1 MKLTTKSR
9 YGARLMVDLANNYDK
24 GPIHLE
30 AIARRQNI
38 SLKYLEQIII
48 PLKKGHYIKS
58 VRGPNGGYILAKP
71 PEEITVGEIVVLLEE
86 DTYLV
91 YCSDNPD
98 ICERSY
104 LCPIRHVW
112 KQAAEAMFEKLH
124 SFTLADLV
132 ALEND
137 HSKAGNRSL

>member
-9 YGARLMVDLANNYDK
+9 YGTRLMVDLAKNYEK

-48 PLKKGHYIKS
+48 PLKKAEYINS
-58 VRGPNGGYILAKP
+58 VRGPSGGYVLAKA
-71 PEEITVGEIVVLLEE
+71 PEEITVGEIVVLLED

-91 YCSDNPD
+91 YCSDRPD
-98 ICERSY
+98 ACERSDI
-104 LCPIRHVW
+104 CPIRHVW
-112 KQAAEAMFEKLH
+112 KAAAEAMFEKLNA
-124 SFTLADLV
+124 FTLADLV
-132 ALEND
+132 AFESAD
-137 HSKAGNRSL
+137 SAQKDD